1 MPRVWSRGAD
11 RFLGARV
18 NSKLIGY
25 GFLTGL
31 PLVFVRMVALRFALS
46 FDVMLGGEIFVA
58 LLGIAGTAV
67 VFVFVTYAV
76 FVLVPRMFALAFAV
90 RTFVF
95 VDVSPHAA
103 ANTAADAIISTFNLL
118 MLPSFISRD
127 YR

>member
-1 MPRVWSRGAD
+1 MTV
-11 RFLGARV
+11 
-18 NSKLIGY
+18 
-25 GFLTGL
+25 L
-31 PLVFVRMVALRFALS
+31 PLLARMFVLRLFALP
-46 FDVMLGGEIFVA
+46 FEVRLGGEMFVA

-76 FVLVPRMFALAFAV
+76 FVLAPRMFALALAV
-90 RTFVF
+90 RTFTF

-103 ANTAADAIISTFNLL
+103 ENTAAAAIISTFNLL